1 MFKKTFLQE
10 ASLILLKIYL
20 KRDPRHGI
28 AVFGIKIGMEIFIK
42 VLYTDSKGN
51 RK

>member
-28 AVFGIKIGMEIFIK
+28 AVSGIEIGMEIFIK
-42 VLYTDSKGN
+42 VLYTDSK
-51 RK
+51 